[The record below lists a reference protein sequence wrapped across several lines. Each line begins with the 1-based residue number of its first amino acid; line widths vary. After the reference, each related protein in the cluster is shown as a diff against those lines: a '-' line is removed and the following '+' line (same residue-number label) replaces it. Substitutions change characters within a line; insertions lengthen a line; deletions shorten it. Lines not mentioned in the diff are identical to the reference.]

1 MANLIQWNGIAQDG
15 RVSTYTWSTAD
26 FTWSEFALAAEI
38 AEISGTGSYAK
49 RKRRLEQWVKKQ
61 PQEKKHKIVRM
72 ICRIKG
78 QLVYD
83 EKKTVSV
90 EPIEIT
96 IEDID
101 ILLNEIAAK
110 FYIKRDLEEIKQM
123 DINDFK
129 DKFIQLSDIS
139 HVMKNFATKQND
151 KKLTKIT
158 DKLTTIQEQIESYY
172 IWNQ

>member
-1 MANLIQWNGIAQDG
+1 
-15 RVSTYTWSTAD
+15 
-26 FTWSEFALAAEI
+26 
-38 AEISGTGSYAK
+38 
-49 RKRRLEQWVKKQ
+49 
-61 PQEKKHKIVRM
+61 M

-172 IWNQ
+172 ISNFEKKT